1 MSRGKNLQEMEV
13 GTTQSKTA
21 VNANAKPAEAMP
33 KLQTGGTPATYE
45 DLGGPTP
52 ENYKV
57 DDDSAKFKEPG
68 ASLSQVKDV
77 ITKNAK
83 SGVKPGDVQ
92 PGAKLTNVPEEV
104 EADESEE
111 KEVVAEQEV
120 STEETVEEETV
131 AEEEAPSKLREKMK
145 EAIEASDSEEVVAE
159 SQEEEAEELDVSD
172 DINALVAGE
181 ELSEEFQE
189 KAKTIFEAAINSK
202 VAKIEEALEADHVKA
217 LTEEVAEFKNELT
230 ERVDSYLEYVASEWM
245 QENQLAVDQGLK
257 GELSESFMTGL
268 KGLFE
273 EHYVSVPEDK
283 YDVLESMVNKLDEME
298 EKLNEQIDKNVS
310 LNKRLAESTS
320 DGILSDVSEGLA
332 VTQKEKLASLAESV
346 EFETENDY
354 REKLVTLRNSY
365 FPTKQVTSTQ
375 SDSSDF
381 ITEENGQEVQ
391 ATGHMA
397 NYLSTLQRVAKK

>member
-1 MSRGKNLQEMEV
+1 MEV

-159 SQEEEAEELDVSD
+159 SQEDEAEELDVSD

-320 DGILSDVSEGLA
+320 DGILSEVSEGLA

-346 EFETENDY
+346 EFDSETDY
-354 REKLVTLRNSY
+354 REKLVTLREAY
-365 FPTKQVTSTQ
+365 FPSKPASAQHR
-375 SDSSDF
+375 DSSEYMA
-381 ITEENGQEVQ
+381 EEATMNQEVS
-391 ATGHMA
+391 GYMGS
-397 NYLSTLQRVAKK
+397 YLTALQRVTKK

>member
-33 KLQTGGTPATYE
+33 KLTTGGTPATYE

-320 DGILSDVSEGLA
+320 DGILSEVSEGLA
-332 VTQKEKLASLAESV
+332 VTQKDKLASLAESV

-354 REKLVTLRNSY
+354 REKLITLRNSY
-365 FPTKQVTSTQ
+365 FPTKQVASAQ
-375 SDSSDF
+375 SDGSDF
-381 ITEENGQEVQ
+381 ITEENAPEVQ
-391 ATGHMA
+391 ATGSMA

>member
-202 VAKIEEALEADHVKA
+202 VAKIEEALEADHIKA

-320 DGILSDVSEGLA
+320 DGILSEVSEGLA
-332 VTQKEKLASLAESV
+332 VTQKDKLASLAESV

-375 SDSSDF
+375 SDGSDF

>member
-1 MSRGKNLQEMEV
+1 MEV

-159 SQEEEAEELDVSD
+159 SQEDEAEELDVND

-298 EKLNEQIDKNVS
+298 EKLNEQIDKNVN

-332 VTQKEKLASLAESV
+332 VTQKDKLASLAESV

-365 FPTKQVTSTQ
+365 FPTKQVISNQ

>member
-1 MSRGKNLQEMEV
+1 MEV

-320 DGILSDVSEGLA
+320 DGILSEVSEGLA

>member
-21 VNANAKPAEAMP
+21 VNANAKPAEPMP
-33 KLQTGGTPATYE
+33 KLTTGGTPATYD

-52 ENYKV
+52 ENYKP
-57 DDDSAKFKEPG
+57 DDDSAKLKEPG

-77 ITKNAK
+77 ITKGAK

-92 PGAKLTNVPEEV
+92 PGAKLENVPEEV
-104 EADESEE
+104 ETEE
-111 KEVVAEQEV
+111 EVVAEEEI
-120 STEETVEEETV
+120 STEDVVEEEVV

-145 EAIEASDSEEVVAE
+145 EAVEASDETVAE
-159 SQEEEAEELDVSD
+159 SQEEEVAEELDVND
-172 DINALVAGE
+172 DIAALVEGE

-189 KAKTIFEAAINSK
+189 KARTIFEAAINSK
-202 VAKIEEALEADHVKA
+202 VAKIEEELEADHIKA

-298 EKLNEQIDKNVS
+298 EKLNEQIDRNVS

-332 VTQKEKLASLAESV
+332 VTQKDKLASLAESV
-346 EFETENDY
+346 EFESETDY
-354 REKLVTLRNSY
+354 REKLITLRNSY

-375 SDSSDF
+375 SDGSDF
-381 ITEENGQEVQ
+381 ITEENESPVQ
-391 ATGHMA
+391 ATGSMA

>member
-1 MSRGKNLQEMEV
+1 MEV

-92 PGAKLTNVPEEV
+92 PGAKCKNVPEEV
-104 EADESEE
+104 EVDESEE
-111 KEVVAEQEV
+111 QEVVAEQEV

-159 SQEEEAEELDVSD
+159 SQEDEAEELDVND

-365 FPTKQVTSTQ
+365 FPTKQVISNQ

>member
-1 MSRGKNLQEMEV
+1 MEV

-33 KLQTGGTPATYE
+33 KLTTGGTPATYE

-92 PGAKLTNVPEEV
+92 PGAKLENVPEEV

-145 EAIEASDSEEVVAE
+145 EAIEASDSDEVVAE
-159 SQEEEAEELDVSD
+159 SQEEEAEELDVND
-172 DINALVAGE
+172 DIAALVEGE
-181 ELSEEFQE
+181 ELSEEFQN

-202 VAKIEEALEADHVKA
+202 VAKIEEALEADHIKA

-320 DGILSDVSEGLA
+320 DGILSEVSEGLA
-332 VTQKEKLASLAESV
+332 VTQKDKLASLAESV

-354 REKLVTLRNSY
+354 REKLITLRNSY
-365 FPTKQVTSTQ
+365 FPTKQVASAQ
-375 SDSSDF
+375 SDGSDF
-381 ITEENGQEVQ
+381 ITEENAPEVQ
-391 ATGHMA
+391 ATGSMA

>member
-1 MSRGKNLQEMEV
+1 MEV

-120 STEETVEEETV
+120 SNEETVEETV
-131 AEEEAPSKLREKMK
+131 AEETPSKLREKMK

-159 SQEEEAEELDVSD
+159 SQEDEAEELDVND

-217 LTEEVAEFKNELT
+217 LTEEVTEFKNELT

-298 EKLNEQIDKNVS
+298 EKLNEQIDKNVN

-365 FPTKQVTSTQ
+365 FPTKQVVSNQ

>member
-77 ITKNAK
+77 ITKNAN
-83 SGVKPGDVQ
+83 SCVKPGDVQ

-111 KEVVAEQEV
+111 KEVVAEEEV

-375 SDSSDF
+375 SDGSDF

>member
-1 MSRGKNLQEMEV
+1 MEV

-33 KLQTGGTPATYE
+33 KLTTGGTPATYE

-92 PGAKLTNVPEEV
+92 PGAKLENVPEEV

-202 VAKIEEALEADHVKA
+202 VAKIEEALEADHIKA

-320 DGILSDVSEGLA
+320 DGILSEVSEGLA
-332 VTQKEKLASLAESV
+332 VTQKDKLASLAESV

-354 REKLVTLRNSY
+354 REKLITLRNSY
-365 FPTKQVTSTQ
+365 FPTKQVASAQ
-375 SDSSDF
+375 SDGSDF
-381 ITEENGQEVQ
+381 ITEENAPEVQ
-391 ATGHMA
+391 ATGSMA

>member
-21 VNANAKPAEAMP
+21 VNANAKPAEPMP
-33 KLQTGGTPATYE
+33 KLTTGGTPATYD

-52 ENYKV
+52 ENYKP
-57 DDDSAKFKEPG
+57 DDDSAKLKEPG
-68 ASLSQVKDV
+68 ATLSQVKDV
-77 ITKNAK
+77 ITKGAK

-92 PGAKLTNVPEEV
+92 PGAKLENVPEEV
-104 EADESEE
+104 ETEE
-111 KEVVAEQEV
+111 EVVAEEEI
-120 STEETVEEETV
+120 STEDVVEEEVV

-145 EAIEASDSEEVVAE
+145 EAVEASDETVAE
-159 SQEEEAEELDVSD
+159 SQEEEVAEELDVND
-172 DINALVAGE
+172 DIAALVEGE

-189 KAKTIFEAAINSK
+189 KARTIFEAAINSK
-202 VAKIEEALEADHVKA
+202 VAQIEEELEADHIKA

-298 EKLNEQIDKNVS
+298 EKLNEQIDRNVS

-320 DGILSDVSEGLA
+320 DGILSEVSEGLA
-332 VTQKEKLASLAESV
+332 VTQKDKLASLAESV
-346 EFETENDY
+346 EFESETDY
-354 REKLVTLRNSY
+354 REKLITLRNSY

-375 SDSSDF
+375 SDGSDF
-381 ITEENGQEVQ
+381 ITEENESPVQ
-391 ATGHMA
+391 ATGSMA

>member
-21 VNANAKPAEAMP
+21 VNANAKPAEPMP
-33 KLQTGGTPATYE
+33 KLTTGGTPATYD

-52 ENYKV
+52 ENYKP
-57 DDDSAKFKEPG
+57 DDDSAKLKEPG

-77 ITKNAK
+77 ITKGAK

-92 PGAKLTNVPEEV
+92 PGAKLENVPEEV
-104 EADESEE
+104 ETEE
-111 KEVVAEQEV
+111 EVVAEEEI
-120 STEETVEEETV
+120 STEDVVEEEVV

-145 EAIEASDSEEVVAE
+145 EAVEASDETVAE
-159 SQEEEAEELDVSD
+159 SQEEEVAEELDVND
-172 DINALVAGE
+172 DIAALVEGE

-189 KAKTIFEAAINSK
+189 KARTIFEAAINSK
-202 VAKIEEALEADHVKA
+202 VAKIEEELEADHIKA

-320 DGILSDVSEGLA
+320 DGILSEVSEGLA
-332 VTQKEKLASLAESV
+332 VTQKDKLASLAESV
-346 EFETENDY
+346 EFESETDY
-354 REKLVTLRNSY
+354 REKLITLRNSY

-375 SDSSDF
+375 SDGSDF
-381 ITEENGQEVQ
+381 ITEENESPVQ
-391 ATGHMA
+391 ATGSMA

>member
-1 MSRGKNLQEMEV
+1 MEV

-92 PGAKLTNVPEEV
+92 PGAKCKNVPEEV
-104 EADESEE
+104 EVDESEE
-111 KEVVAEQEV
+111 QEVVAEQEV

-159 SQEEEAEELDVSD
+159 SQEDEAEELDVND

-298 EKLNEQIDKNVS
+298 EKLNEQIDKNVN

-320 DGILSDVSEGLA
+320 DGILSEISEGLA
-332 VTQKEKLASLAESV
+332 VTQKDKLASLAESV

-375 SDSSDF
+375 SDGSDF
-381 ITEENGQEVQ
+381 ITEENGQGVQ

>member
-1 MSRGKNLQEMEV
+1 MEV

-92 PGAKLTNVPEEV
+92 PGAKLTHVPEEV

-120 STEETVEEETV
+120 STEETVEAETV
-131 AEEEAPSKLREKMK
+131 AEEEAPSKLREKRK

-159 SQEEEAEELDVSD
+159 SQEDEAEELDVSD

-298 EKLNEQIDKNVS
+298 EKLNEQIDKNVN

>member
-1 MSRGKNLQEMEV
+1 MAV

-33 KLQTGGTPATYE
+33 KLTTGGTPATYE

-202 VAKIEEALEADHVKA
+202 VAKIEEALEADHIKA

-320 DGILSDVSEGLA
+320 DGILSEVSEGLA
-332 VTQKEKLASLAESV
+332 VTQKDKLASLAESV

-375 SDSSDF
+375 SDGSDF

>member
-1 MSRGKNLQEMEV
+1 MEV

-92 PGAKLTNVPEEV
+92 PGAKLTNGPEEV

-320 DGILSDVSEGLA
+320 DGILSEVSEGLA
-332 VTQKEKLASLAESV
+332 VTQKDKLASLAESV

>member
-33 KLQTGGTPATYE
+33 KLTTGGTPATYD

-52 ENYKV
+52 ENYKP
-57 DDDSAKFKEPG
+57 DDDSAKLKEPG
-68 ASLSQVKDV
+68 ATLSQVKDV
-77 ITKNAK
+77 ITKGAK

-92 PGAKLTNVPEEV
+92 PGAKLENVPEEV
-104 EADESEE
+104 ETEE
-111 KEVVAEQEV
+111 EVVAEEEI
-120 STEETVEEETV
+120 STEDVVEEEVV

-145 EAIEASDSEEVVAE
+145 EAVEASDETVAE
-159 SQEEEAEELDVSD
+159 SQEEEVAEELDVND
-172 DINALVAGE
+172 DIAALVEGE

-189 KAKTIFEAAINSK
+189 KARTIFEAAINSK
-202 VAKIEEALEADHVKA
+202 VAKIEEELEADHIKA

-298 EKLNEQIDKNVS
+298 EKLNEQIDRNVS

-320 DGILSDVSEGLA
+320 DGILSEVSEGLA
-332 VTQKEKLASLAESV
+332 VTQKDKLASLAESV
-346 EFETENDY
+346 EFESENDY
-354 REKLVTLRNSY
+354 REKLITLRNSY

-375 SDSSDF
+375 SDGSDF
-381 ITEENGQEVQ
+381 ITEENESPVQ
-391 ATGHMA
+391 ATGSMA

>member
-1 MSRGKNLQEMEV
+1 MEV

-111 KEVVAEQEV
+111 KEVVAEEEV

-320 DGILSDVSEGLA
+320 DGILSEVSEGLA
-332 VTQKEKLASLAESV
+332 VTQKDKLASLAESV

-375 SDSSDF
+375 SDGSDF

>member
-21 VNANAKPAEAMP
+21 VNANAKPAEPMP
-33 KLQTGGTPATYE
+33 KLTTGGTPATYD

-52 ENYKV
+52 ENYKP
-57 DDDSAKFKEPG
+57 DDDSAKLKEPG

-77 ITKNAK
+77 ITKGAK

-92 PGAKLTNVPEEV
+92 PGAKLENVPEEV
-104 EADESEE
+104 ETEE
-111 KEVVAEQEV
+111 EVVAEEEI
-120 STEETVEEETV
+120 STEDVVEEEVV

-145 EAIEASDSEEVVAE
+145 EAVEASDETVAE
-159 SQEEEAEELDVSD
+159 SQEEEVAEELDVND
-172 DINALVAGE
+172 DIAALVEGE

-202 VAKIEEALEADHVKA
+202 VAKIEEELEADHIKA

-298 EKLNEQIDKNVS
+298 EKLNEQIDRNVN

-320 DGILSDVSEGLA
+320 DGILSEVSEGLA
-332 VTQKEKLASLAESV
+332 VTQKDKLASLAESV
-346 EFETENDY
+346 EFESETDY
-354 REKLVTLRNSY
+354 REKLITLRNSY

-375 SDSSDF
+375 SDGSDF
-381 ITEENGQEVQ
+381 ITEENESPVQ
-391 ATGHMA
+391 ATGSMA